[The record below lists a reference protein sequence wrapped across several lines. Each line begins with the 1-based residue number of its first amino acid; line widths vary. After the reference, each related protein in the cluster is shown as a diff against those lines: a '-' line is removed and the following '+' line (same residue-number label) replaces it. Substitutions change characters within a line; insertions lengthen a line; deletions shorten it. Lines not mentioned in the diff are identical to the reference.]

1 MDERSDINTI
11 LESMATLDTIYSS
24 NYENKKQE
32 TNEAIFEPQE
42 APRLL
47 SLP

>member
-24 NYENKKQE
+24 KKKE

>member
-24 NYENKKQE
+24 NYEKKQE